1 MRVKRRTR
9 LAKLAKGS
17 SLHVT
22 GFRCGGRESATESR
36 ARGGGG
42 IELAGGGRAG
52 EPQGAP
58 KGGGRL
64 GKVGEK
70 TDAVSP
76 GQGAGP
82 ACRRVMACHAR
93 GEAMAPDDGLWRHLM
108 AAVHRGGRLLS
119 GISFWIGGSGII

>member
-1 MRVKRRTR
+1 MRTECRR
-9 LAKLAKGS
+9 
-17 SLHVT
+17 V
-22 GFRCGGRESATESR
+22 
-36 ARGGGG
+36 
-42 IELAGGGRAG
+42 ELAGGGRAG

-93 GEAMAPDDGLWRHLM
+93 GEAMGCGGKM
-108 AAVHRGGRLLS
+108 AAVHRRRRGGRLLQEFPF
-119 GISFWIGGSGII
+119 GLAVRG

>member
-1 MRVKRRTR
+1 MRTECRRV
-9 LAKLAKGS
+9 G
-17 SLHVT
+17 
-22 GFRCGGRESATESR
+22 
-36 ARGGGG
+36 
-42 IELAGGGRAG
+42 LAGGGRAD

-93 GEAMAPDDGLWRHLM
+93 GEAMGCGGKM
-108 AAVHRGGRLLS
+108 AAVHRRRR
-119 GISFWIGGSGII
+119 SFALQEFPFGLAVRG